1 MRGRCRVL
9 PRGRWQ
15 ERAHLGDHL
24 VVSGEHLRKMEGQL
38 ISRTPAASARG
49 LGCCSQPIPKLG
61 RKLGSSNPGPPHP
74 RGIPLLILMDRSLTT
89 PTPPHLTPP
98 PWRKESRRG
107 PALLGDEAKRA
118 ERFSNPGKPPHPQDT
133 SWDRRRASE
142 AVEGELNRR
151 RMKQAGQSET
161 YTDGLHHNPA
171 CPNLGH
177 MSLGRHGGW
186 MLEHGDWRVNLGRIL
201 LLKARRQPE
210 GAGVRKFATGN
221 ACGGN

>member
-74 RGIPLLILMDRSLTT
+74 RGIPLIILMDRSLTT

-107 PALLGDEAKRA
+107 ASREASSNCHGDLGTTSDSHLLLLLGRPSSLLWPCRPRPSQQGMVGGWEWGHVCYLHHTLQALNWRPVQEIRGRKGSARPLLLRCCA
-118 ERFSNPGKPPHPQDT
+118 QT
-133 SWDRRRASE
+133 
-142 AVEGELNRR
+142 GEL
-151 RMKQAGQSET
+151 AG
-161 YTDGLHHNPA
+161 
-171 CPNLGH
+171 
-177 MSLGRHGGW
+177 
-186 MLEHGDWRVNLGRIL
+186 
-201 LLKARRQPE
+201 
-210 GAGVRKFATGN
+210 RKV
-221 ACGGN
+221 

>member
-1 MRGRCRVL
+1 
-9 PRGRWQ
+9 
-15 ERAHLGDHL
+15 
-24 VVSGEHLRKMEGQL
+24 
-38 ISRTPAASARG
+38 
-49 LGCCSQPIPKLG
+49 
-61 RKLGSSNPGPPHP
+61 
-74 RGIPLLILMDRSLTT
+74 
-89 PTPPHLTPP
+89 
-98 PWRKESRRG
+98 
-107 PALLGDEAKRA
+107 
-118 ERFSNPGKPPHPQDT
+118 
-133 SWDRRRASE
+133 
-142 AVEGELNRR
+142 
-151 RMKQAGQSET
+151 MKQAGQSET